1 MFSLANREAIN
12 KVTTMSSR
20 EVAELTGKQHKH
32 VVRDI
37 EVMVESLGLVG
48 PNLDFN
54 DFKGFSVKH
63 KMHLGRKVIDCYLLE
78 QDLTM
83 TLVMGYS
90 IPLRHRVAKRW
101 RELEDQQGST
111 RVPQSL
117 PDALR
122 LAADLA
128 EEKQKLQSQVNL
140 LENQLHEDAIEFE
153 RVTQEIDHLKNLFTE
168 GMTTPAFCKML
179 NGVNINQAN
188 RYLEARN
195 WLYNDGKSGWRVT
208 SYARDKYMTERQNII
223 SRLGH
228 EDFVKFEPRLLRKGA
243 QRIYELYLKGDLPM
257 KQTWDGRFTHDK
269 AVRIAE

>member
-1 MFSLANREAIN
+1 MFSLANSDVIN

-20 EVAELTGKQHKH
+20 EIADLTGKQHKH
-32 VVRDI
+32 VLADI
-37 EVMVESLGLVG
+37 RKMLFEIHSAEMSAEYKDSTGRTLPMLLLDKEETLILV
-48 PNLDFN
+48 
-54 DFKGFSVKH
+54 S
-63 KMHLGRKVIDCYLLE
+63 
-78 QDLTM
+78 
-83 TLVMGYS
+83 GYS
-90 IPLRHRVAKRW
+90 IELRAKIIRRW
-101 RELEDQQGST
+101 MELESVT
-111 RVPQSL
+111 SSIPQSL

-140 LENQLHEDAIEFE
+140 LENQVHEDAIEIE

-168 GMTTPAFCKML
+168 GMTAPAFCKML
-179 NGVNINQAN
+179 NGVNINQTN

-228 EDFVKFEPRLLRKGA
+228 EDFVRFEPRLLRKGA
-243 QRIYELYLKGDLPM
+243 QRIYELYLKGELPM
-257 KQTWDGRFTHDK
+257 KQSWDGRFTHDK
-269 AVRIAE
+269 AVRVAE